1 MIKRRVVFFE
11 AEGGSDK
18 WLDGHRRDTQPIV
31 FALKA
36 RGWDAEI
43 VFYRDEW
50 KERIIEYCAGRFDA
64 YISRESAMRRVV
76 LGQMGIGLGIAKI
89 IDRHDLEFV
98 SPSGF
103 VN

>member
-36 RGWDAEI
+36 RGWDEI
-43 VFYRDEW
+43 TNSHENHY
-50 KERIIEYCAGRFDA
+50 
-64 YISRESAMRRVV
+64 
-76 LGQMGIGLGIAKI
+76 
-89 IDRHDLEFV
+89 
-98 SPSGF
+98 
-103 VN
+103 